1 MPLWLNLLKP
11 PAVSLKNII
20 RRPGQGGR
28 LRFVFL
34 SIFGLVIWIIFFA
47 FTIKVLGY
55 LQEVEV
61 LGEVLSRRFLSLLWV
76 AGVGL
81 LMFSGIISALSVMM
95 LSKDIEML
103 MASPISLENIFWAR
117 STQAILVSTW
127 MPLAFMI
134 PIFLAYG
141 VVFKASPLYYL
152 VAPLATIPLLAGA
165 GYLSQILVLVL
176 VNVFPARRTKEIMG
190 LIAILGVFVLFITIR
205 IMRPDELIN
214 PAGFMSVAA
223 YLASLEGGSGNF
235 ILPTEW
241 ALEAVWPLLSGKPG
255 PMHSL
260 VWLAFLWSTV
270 AALAVITSYVAS
282 AIYWPGYNKSLE
294 GASRKLSGR
303 FNIIGSGLKLLGRF
317 LPPMH
322 RALVVK
328 DLKIFFR
335 DHSQWSQLLLLG
347 ALLAIYIYNL
357 SVLNLD
363 RFPGS
368 VIVVEIFFSFTN
380 MGLVALVA
388 SVLALRFAFPSI
400 SGEGFA
406 YWIIRSAPLTLDK
419 FMKIKFW
426 LWFPPI
432 WVSAMIL
439 IYIGNYY
446 LDLTPAVNGL
456 SIGLIALLTPGL
468 CALAIGMGASFPRFD
483 APSLAQVP
491 TGYGGLIYMIISSL
505 STLLVIGLAAW
516 PIIYFFSIESGKT
529 TPSTPLLALSIALLA
544 GALTIC
550 LALWFLP
557 MKRGLKD
564 LVKGSG
570 ES

>member
-1 MPLWLNLLKP
+1 MPLWLSILKP
-11 PAVSLKNII
+11 SAIGLKNAV

-28 LRFVFL
+28 LRFIFL
-34 SIFGLVIWIIFFA
+34 SLFTLVIWIIIFA

-55 LQEVEV
+55 LQQVDV

-95 LSKDIEML
+95 LAKDIEML
-103 MASPISLENIFWAR
+103 MASPVSLESIFWAR
-117 STQAILVSTW
+117 STQSILISAW
-127 MPLAFMI
+127 MPLAFML

-141 VVFKASPLYYL
+141 IVFKASPLYYL
-152 VAPLATIPLLAGA
+152 VAPLATIPLMAGA
-165 GYLSQILVLVL
+165 GYLSQMLVLVL
-176 VNVFPARRTKEIMG
+176 VNIFPARRTKEIMG
-190 LIAILGVFVLFITIR
+190 LIAILGFFVLFITIR
-205 IMRPDELIN
+205 LMRPEELIN
-214 PAGFMSVAA
+214 PAGFMSIAA
-223 YLASLEGGSGNF
+223 YLASLEGGSNTF

-241 ALEAVWPLLSGKPG
+241 ALEAVWPLLSGKPAY
-255 PMHSL
+255 MHSV
-260 VWLAFLWSTV
+260 VWLALLWSTV
-270 AALAVITSYVAS
+270 AALAVITSYIAS

-294 GASRKLSGR
+294 GASRRLSGR
-303 FNIIGSGLKLLGRF
+303 FNVIGLLLQLLGRY
-317 LPPMH
+317 LKPRQ
-322 RALVVK
+322 RALAIK

-335 DHSQWSQLLLLG
+335 DHTQWSQLLLLG

-368 VIVVEIFFSFTN
+368 VIIVEIFFSFTN
-380 MGLVALVA
+380 MGLIALVA

-406 YWIIRSAPLTLDK
+406 YWIIKSAPLTLAE

-432 WVSAMIL
+432 WIASIAL

-446 LDLTPAVNGL
+446 LDLTPVVNGMG
-456 SIGLIALLTPGL
+456 IGLIALLTPGL
-468 CALAIGMGASFPRFD
+468 CTLAIGMGATFPRFD

-491 TGYGGLIYMIISSL
+491 TGYGGLIYMVISSL
-505 STLLVIGLAAW
+505 STILVVGLAAW
-516 PIIYFFSIESGKT
+516 PIIYFFRIESGKT
-529 TPSTPLLALSIALLA
+529 VTTAPMLTLSFILLSGAIAV
-544 GALTIC
+544 C

-564 LVKGSG
+564 LVRGSG
-570 ES
+570 DS